1 MYDSTNHTVAIEKKY
16 CPSCYRQFEGDI
28 VNCPHDQSEL
38 RGPGNDPLIGNVFA
52 ERYLIESVLGLGGMS
67 IVYKAQHS
75 LMNRTVAIKML
86 HRNLKDDAMA
96 MERFRLEAQAASS
109 LSHQNV
115 ITVYDFGISPS
126 GEPFFVM
133 DCIEGESL
141 EKVIDEEGRIPYL
154 RAISIFKQVCD
165 GLEAAHKKGIVHR
178 DLKPANVIL
187 TRREDGGDQVKLVDF
202 GIAKLLPQA
211 GKVQQ
216 QLTRTGEVFGSPI
229 YMSPEQCLGREL
241 DTRSDIY
248 ALGCLMYEAVAGEP
262 PFIGDSYL
270 ATMNMHVEQHP
281 KLISEKAPGADVPS
295 ELEAA
300 ILCCLQKDPDIRF
313 QTAGELRDVLSSIAS
328 VLGGKDGA
336 SGLIGSRAQSVQS
349 GKGSRKRAPV
359 EMILVSTV
367 FSVLLVTVAFVV
379 LWPGATDDRGALLDK
394 LIWSLYLSQAEEDV
408 KKGNFEG
415 AEWNF
420 SKAEDRCRRFG
431 DRKQRLQTTLRSK
444 TVLSEKWE
452 GHAEDLE
459 KVNNQIAAI
468 DTERVKQEY
477 EELMKLIDTF
487 DSKAQSGVSQSSK
500 MLRAEAEIP
509 KFVSVSAKLYS
520 KGLWL
525 EQEQLL
531 KRALAIEKK
540 MVGDDNVIVA
550 KLEMR
555 LAECYIAQRKFL
567 QVRDLLS
574 HALAVFEKRSADDPS
589 FTVAALNKLGQF
601 DLDRNDFE
609 QAEPELKSALER
621 ARKLKNKDNI
631 LLLCLRSFADLLQ
644 LTDRVPQGDALD
656 READLLEK
664 KVPRDEQWRP

>member
-1 MYDSTNHTVAIEKKY
+1 MDQASSQKVTVDKKY
-16 CPSCYRQFEGDI
+16 CPVCYRQFESDI
-28 VNCPHDQSEL
+28 LRCPQDQAEL
-38 RGPGNDPLIGNVFA
+38 RGSENDPLIGNLFA

-86 HRNLKDDAMA
+86 HRNLKDDGVSL
-96 MERFRLEAQAASS
+96 ERFRLEAQAASS
-109 LSHQNV
+109 LNHQNV
-115 ITVYDFGISPS
+115 ITVYDFGISPT

-141 EKVIDEEGRIPYL
+141 ENVIDRDGRIPFA
-154 RAISIFKQVCD
+154 RAIAIFKQVCD
-165 GLEAAHKKGIVHR
+165 GLEAAHKKGIIHR

-187 TRREDGGDQVKLVDF
+187 TRRDDGSDQVKLVDF

-262 PFIGDSYL
+262 PFIGDTYL
-270 ATMNMHVEQHP
+270 ETMNMHVSALP
-281 KLISEKAPGADVPS
+281 KLINEKAPGADVPS

-313 QTAGELRDVLSSIAS
+313 QTATELRDVLSSISSA
-328 VLGGKDGA
+328 LGGQDSAQGA
-336 SGLIGSRAQSVQS
+336 GPIKLDSSPH
-349 GKGSRKRAPV
+349 GKGRKKRAPV
-359 EMILVSTV
+359 EMIVLSTV
-367 FSVLLVTVAFVV
+367 SSLLLVVVAFAS
-379 LWPGATDDRGALLDK
+379 LWPGAADDRGALLDK
-394 LIWSLYLSQAEEDV
+394 LIWGLYLSAAQEDI
-408 KKGNFEG
+408 KNGKYESAQRNFEG
-415 AEWNF
+415 AE
-420 SKAEDRCRRFG
+420 KRCRRFG

-444 TVLSEKWE
+444 TVLYEKWE

-459 KVNNQIAAI
+459 KLNNQIAAI
-468 DTERVKQEY
+468 DTERVKQDY
-477 EELMKLIDTF
+477 EELMKLISSF
-487 DSKAQSGVSQSSK
+487 ESKSSTGVSQSSK
-500 MLRAEAEIP
+500 MLKVEAEIP

-531 KRALAIEKK
+531 KRALSLEKK
-540 MVGDDNVIVA
+540 LVGKDNVIVA
-550 KLEMR
+550 KLQLR
-555 LAECYIAQRKFL
+555 LAECYIAQRKFS
-567 QVRDLLS
+567 QVRDLLT
-574 HALAVFEKRSADDPS
+574 HALSVFEKFSADDPS
-589 FTVAALNKLGQF
+589 FAVAALNKLGQF
-601 DLDRNDFE
+601 DLDRNDFA
-609 QAEPELKSALER
+609 QAEPELKSAVER

-631 LLLCLRSFADLLQ
+631 LLLSLRSYADLLQ
-644 LTDRVPQGDALD
+644 LTDRVAQGDALD
-656 READLLEK
+656 KEADRLEERI
-664 KVPRDEQWRP
+664 PRDEQWRP

>member
-1 MYDSTNHTVAIEKKY
+1 MYDSSNHTVSIDKKY

-28 VNCPHDQSEL
+28 VNCPHDQTEL
-38 RGPGNDPLIGNVFA
+38 RGPGNDPLIGSVFA

-86 HRNLKDDAMA
+86 HRNLKDDGMA
-96 MERFRLEAQAASS
+96 LERFRLEAQAASS

-141 EKVIDEEGRIPYL
+141 EKVIDQEGRIPYL

-187 TRREDGGDQVKLVDF
+187 TRRDDGAEHVKLVDF

-281 KLISEKAPGADVPS
+281 KLISEKAPSADVPA

-313 QTAGELRDVLSSIAS
+313 QTASELRDVLSSISKA
-328 VLGGKDGA
+328 LGGKDGGA
-336 SGLIGSRAQSVQS
+336 LLDSRKQAAPY
-349 GKGSRKRAPV
+349 GKGTKKKAPV
-359 EMILVSTV
+359 ELILVSTV
-367 FSVLLVTVAFVV
+367 SSVLLVTVAFVA
-379 LWPGATDDRGALLDK
+379 LWPGASDDRGAPLDK

-408 KKGNFEG
+408 KKGNYEG
-415 AEWNF
+415 AERNF

-444 TVLSEKWE
+444 TVLYEKWE

-459 KVNNQIAAI
+459 KLNNQIAAI

-500 MLRAEAEIP
+500 MLKAEAEIP
-509 KFVSVSAKLYS
+509 KFVSVSAKLS
-520 KGLWL
+520 GKGLWL

-531 KRALAIEKK
+531 KRVLAIEKK

-555 LAECYIAQRKFL
+555 LAECYIAQRKFG

-574 HALAVFEKRSADDPS
+574 HALAVFEKHSADDPS
-589 FTVAALNKLGQF
+589 FAVAALNKLGQF

-609 QAEPELKSALER
+609 QAEPELKTALER
-621 ARKLKNKDNI
+621 ARKLKNRDNI

-644 LTDRVPQGDALD
+644 LTDRVSQGDALD

-664 KVPRDEQWRP
+664 KIPRDEQWRL